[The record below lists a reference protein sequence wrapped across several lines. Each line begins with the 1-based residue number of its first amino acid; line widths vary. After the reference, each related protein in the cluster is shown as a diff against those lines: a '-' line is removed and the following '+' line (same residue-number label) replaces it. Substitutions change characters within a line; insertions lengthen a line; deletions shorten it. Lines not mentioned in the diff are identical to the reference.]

1 MRLKNIKKEKKGI
14 SLVVLLIVIGV
25 MLILLSTITISL
37 DNIVTN
43 SKKRNI

>member
-43 SKKRNI
+43 SKKS